1 MCFFFKQNTAYEM
14 RIRDWS
20 SDVCSSDLDARGSD
34 DQRAAKAVMGDQ
46 QDGDGHACKLAESG
60 ASGSGQTVPYR
71 FIPCDSNA
79 DINASARSEWNC
91 NSLGEAR
98 PATPTS
104 ITARLRNRICTVFVP
119 PANKT

>member
-1 MCFFFKQNTAYEM
+1 M
-14 RIRDWS
+14 IRRPPRSTRTDTLFPYPTLFRS
-20 SDVCSSDLDARGSD
+20 AAEQALGGD
-34 DQRAAKAVMGDQ
+34 DQRAAKAFMGDQ

-91 NSLGEAR
+91 NSLEIGRAH
-98 PATPTS
+98 
-104 ITARLRNRICTVFVP
+104 V
-119 PANKT
+119 